1 MCAGGAFG
9 TIWGMKTLCMLAVC
23 GGLSLWAMAAF
34 AAPQVAQS
42 SNSIAL
48 DTTAYNIA
56 VGVSED
62 GVEPLLTT
70 TPGFVIIVM

>member
-1 MCAGGAFG
+1 
-9 TIWGMKTLCMLAVC
+9 
-23 GGLSLWAMAAF
+23 MAAF